1 MEEALIKRILP
12 HSLEA
17 EQSVVGSMLMG
28 REAILAASEILT
40 REDFYQQQYGV
51 IFESMVELYNEGKP
65 VDLVT
70 LQNRLREK
78 DVPPEVSS
86 MEFVRDLITAVPT
99 SANVKYYATIV
110 QEKAVLRRMIQLN
123 EEIANA
129 CYLGKEKVED
139 IMEEAEK
146 KLFRLLQN
154 RSGGEFVPIRQVV
167 LNALEK
173 IEKASRNK
181 GNVTGLPTGFTD
193 LDYQMSGFQP
203 SDLILV
209 AARPSMGKTA
219 FVLNIAQYMA
229 FEKHLTVAIFSL
241 EMSKEQ
247 LVNRLFSLESKVDAQ
262 VLRNGNLKDEEWS
275 KLIEGAGIIGDSNM
289 IIDDTPGISI
299 SELRSKCRK
308 YKLCL
313 LYTSRC
319 V

>member
-154 RSGGEFVPIRQVV
+154 RSGGESLF
-167 LNALEK
+167 
-173 IEKASRNK
+173 
-181 GNVTGLPTGFTD
+181 
-193 LDYQMSGFQP
+193 P
-203 SDLILV
+203 S
-209 AARPSMGKTA
+209 AK
-219 FVLNIAQYMA
+219 
-229 FEKHLTVAIFSL
+229 
-241 EMSKEQ
+241 
-247 LVNRLFSLESKVDAQ
+247 
-262 VLRNGNLKDEEWS
+262 WS
-275 KLIEGAGIIGDSNM
+275 
-289 IIDDTPGISI
+289 
-299 SELRSKCRK
+299 
-308 YKLCL
+308 
-313 LYTSRC
+313 
-319 V
+319 